1 MNEHLIALVIIKGRD
16 IAVEHWRQSVQKE
29 ILAKFHMIILSLNLL
44 KKTRTHKTN
53 QIPMQTHV
61 V

>member
-1 MNEHLIALVIIKGRD
+1 MNEHLIALVIIKGHD
-16 IAVEHWRQSVQKE
+16 IAVEHWRQSVQNE

-44 KKTRTHKTN
+44 EKTRTHKTN

>member
-1 MNEHLIALVIIKGRD
+1 MNERLIALVIIKGHD
-16 IAVEHWRQSVQKE
+16 IAVEHWRQSVRNE